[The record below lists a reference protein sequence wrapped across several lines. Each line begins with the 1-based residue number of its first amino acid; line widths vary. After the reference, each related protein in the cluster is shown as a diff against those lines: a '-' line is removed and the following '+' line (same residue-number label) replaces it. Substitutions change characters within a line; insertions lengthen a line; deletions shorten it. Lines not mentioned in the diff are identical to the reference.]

1 MSKKRNTST
10 GQSAETKVDTVVNRF
25 NLLNEFADDNDSDT
39 EEIQPT
45 KRVVKNAKE
54 TVDDVESGS
63 DNDDKPIN
71 NSKKA
76 SAKAPALVDED
87 GFQTVRANKTRK
99 PKQAPQPVEV
109 EKSKPRVKKTQE
121 KEVSGSTSTS
131 GRVRAKQEPEASV
144 PDKQV
149 DKQVDK
155 PVERRMVR
163 RVAKDIPHD
172 EDEEVHQKE
181 NLDAESQV
189 DKKALYV
196 PPVPT
201 DGWTMAQ
208 PRRRR
213 FDRSER
219 AERSEPVEEIEDT
232 DANKIEYYNPGIKLH
247 GDEMKL
253 NTAWTV
259 WIHEN
264 DNQDWSLSS
273 YKSIYEINSIGSMW
287 RFLWILDNL
296 NKNVRQYYI
305 MRNGITPIWEDNNN
319 KQGAICSIMI
329 DNMNRSSRHTRG
341 DLGVDAFSAICILA
355 MNESF
360 VKNNQDINGL
370 CYSIKSRS
378 VLIKLWIKDYESNSN
393 FIDKLP
399 ITILKSLDT
408 IISNMENRGHLMKSN
423 GKSKVSV
430 QIKQI
435 KPNY

>member
-1 MSKKRNTST
+1 MSKKRNTSS
-10 GQSAETKVDTVVNRF
+10 GQSAEPQVDAIVNRF
-25 NLLNEFADDNDSDT
+25 NVLNDIADLTDSDT
-39 EEIQPT
+39 EDVQHT
-45 KRVVKNAKE
+45 KRAGKKVKEPVNKP
-54 TVDDVESGS
+54 VDNDVESGS
-63 DNDDKPIN
+63 EDDDKHIN
-71 NSKKA
+71 NSKK
-76 SAKAPALVDED
+76 SSLVDDD
-87 GFQTVRANKTRK
+87 GFQTVRSSKTKK
-99 PKQAPQPVEV
+99 PKQPVKI
-109 EKSKPRVKKTQE
+109 EKVNSKTRDTQDKNTAVKVRSVKQE
-121 KEVSGSTSTS
+121 RRINPENVVTENHTDKRISRKVIKDIPKEDIEEEIEQINAENVEVSG
-131 GRVRAKQEPEASV
+131 
-144 PDKQV
+144 
-149 DKQVDK
+149 
-155 PVERRMVR
+155 
-163 RVAKDIPHD
+163 
-172 EDEEVHQKE
+172 
-181 NLDAESQV
+181 
-189 DKKALYV
+189 DKKAIYV
-196 PPVPT
+196 PPVSV
-201 DGWTMAQ
+201 DGWTTQ
-208 PRRRR
+208 TRRRR
-213 FDRSER
+213 FDRSDK
-219 AERSEPVEEIEDT
+219 AERTDNPENNENPEEDSE
-232 DANKIEYYNPGIKLH
+232 ANKMEHYNPGVRLH

-253 NTAWTV
+253 NTSWTV

-287 RFLWILDNL
+287 RFLWVLDNL

-341 DLGVDAFSAICILA
+341 DLGVDAFSAICILV

-378 VLIKLWIKDYESNSN
+378 VLIKLWIKDYESNAN

-399 ITILKSLDT
+399 ITILKSLDS
-408 IISNMENRGHLMKSN
+408 IISNMENRGHLMRSN